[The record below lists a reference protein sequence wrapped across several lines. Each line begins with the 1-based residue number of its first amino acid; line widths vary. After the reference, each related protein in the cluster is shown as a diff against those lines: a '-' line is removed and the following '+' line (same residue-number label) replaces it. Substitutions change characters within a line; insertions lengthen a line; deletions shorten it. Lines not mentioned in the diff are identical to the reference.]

1 MGQKI
6 HPIGFRIGVIREPDS
21 KWYASEKDFAGLVLE
36 DAKIRKHLKKALY
49 VAGISRIEIE
59 RAANKVKVTLYT
71 AKPGII
77 IGRGGKGVDEVR
89 ADLEKITGGKQI
101 HVNVQ
106 EIRTPEVDAQLV
118 AESIAQ
124 QIEKRISYK
133 RASKQAVLRGM
144 RMGAKGMRIRVA
156 GRLGGS
162 EMARVDGEKS
172 GKVPLHTLRA
182 DIDYGFTEAKT
193 TYGHIGV
200 KVWIYKGDILPG
212 GKRVELTE
220 AEIMERRPRR
230 PREGGRDQRGG
241 DRGGYGGGRGGGYG
255 GRGGSGGPG
264 GPGRGGPGG
273 PGGGRGGYGGGGGR
287 GGGGR
292 R

>member
-6 HPIGFRIGVIREPDS
+6 HPVGLRLGITREPES
-21 KWYASEKDFAGLVLE
+21 KWYASDKDFSALVLE
-36 DAKIRKHLKKALY
+36 DDRIRKHIKKTIG

-59 RAANKVKVTLYT
+59 RAANKVKVTLHT

-77 IGRGGKGVDEVR
+77 IGRGGRGVD
-89 ADLEKITGGKQI
+89 DLRIELERMTAGKNV

-106 EIRTPEVDAQLV
+106 EIRAPELDAQLV

-124 QIEKRISYK
+124 QIEKRISHK
-133 RASKQAVLRGM
+133 RAMKQAVLRSR
-144 RMGAKGMRIRVA
+144 RMGAQGIRVRVG

-162 EMARVDGEKS
+162 EMARIDNEKD

-200 KVWIYKGDILPG
+200 KVWIYRGDILPG
-212 GKRVELTE
+212 ARKAEPTDE
-220 AEIMERRPRR
+220 EIMAARRPRR
-230 PREGGRDQRGG
+230 PRGDRGPRRDREGGRD
-241 DRGGYGGGRGGGYG
+241 
-255 GRGGSGGPG
+255 
-264 GPGRGGPGG
+264 
-273 PGGGRGGYGGGGGR
+273 
-287 GGGGR
+287 
-292 R
+292 

>member
-21 KWYASEKDFAGLVLE
+21 KWYASDKDFSELLLE
-36 DAKIRKHLKKALY
+36 DAKIRAHVKKGLY
-49 VAGISRIEIE
+49 QAGISKVEIE
-59 RAANKVKVTLYT
+59 RAANRAKVTIHT

-77 IGRGGKGVDEVR
+77 IGRGGRGVDDLR
-89 ADLEKITGGKQI
+89 ADLEKLTKGKSV

-106 EIRTPEVDAQLV
+106 EIRNPELDAQLV

-133 RASKQAVLRGM
+133 RAAKQAVLRSM
-144 RMGAKGMRIRVA
+144 RMGAKGIRVRVA

-162 EMARVDGEKS
+162 EMARVDGDKS

-193 TYGHIGV
+193 TYGNIGV

-212 GKRVELTE
+212 AKPQEPTE
-220 AEIMERRPRR
+220 EEIFAARRPRR
-230 PREGGRDQRGG
+230 PRGEGRDEGDRGYRADRG
-241 DRGGYGGGRGGGYG
+241 DRGGVGR
-255 GRGGSGGPG
+255 GGPG
-264 GPGRGGPGG
+264 GPGRGG
-273 PGGGRGGYGGGGGR
+273 RGGASGGR

-292 R
+292 RS

>member
-6 HPIGFRIGVIREPDS
+6 HPIGLRIGIIREPES
-21 KWYASEKDFAGLVLE
+21 KWYAMDRDFAPLLLE
-36 DAKIRKHLKKALY
+36 DDKIRKHLKKNLY
-49 VAGISRIEIE
+49 QAGISRIEIE
-59 RAANKVKVTLYT
+59 RAANKVKVNIHT

-77 IGRGGKGVDEVR
+77 IGRGGRGVDDVR
-89 ADLEKITGGKQI
+89 MELERLTGGKQI

-106 EIRTPEVDAQLV
+106 EIRNPEMDAQLV

-124 QIEKRISYK
+124 QIERRISYK
-133 RASKQAVLRGM
+133 RASKQAVMRTM
-144 RMGAKGMRIRVA
+144 RMGAKGIRTRVA

-162 EMARVDGEKS
+162 EMARVDGEKN

-212 GKRVELTE
+212 TRREESVEEQL
-220 AEIMERRPRR
+220 AQRRPPRTRR
-230 PREGGRDQRGG
+230 EYGDRDR
-241 DRGGYGGGRGGGYG
+241 DRGGYNGGGR
-255 GRGGSGGPG
+255 
-264 GPGRGGPGG
+264 
-273 PGGGRGGYGGGGGR
+273 GGR

-292 R
+292 GGFGGGGRGGRR